1 MKNPLKWIKGLFS
14 RKPVSR
20 DTRKENLYRVLWRT
34 EDTGWYANDTRVWA
48 ACEED
53 IPDILR
59 KFFKMKKNE
68 KFTELRVLQKI
79 RPL

>member
-1 MKNPLKWIKGLFS
+1 MKNLLKWFNGMFS
-14 RKPVSR
+14 RKPVEQ
-20 DTRKENLYRVLWRT
+20 DTRELNLYRVLWRT
-34 EDTGWYANDTRVWA
+34 EDTGWYANEARVWA

-59 KFFKMKKNE
+59 TCFKMKKNE